1 VDERPEA
8 PELSEIGLANV
19 KIRLVRNASGA
30 ISTQLKGTGPSSA
43 LQFGISLDGSR
54 LEYWPPVGMNMNPPR
69 ESPMVPVFL
78 VSDKEQFFG
87 RTCPKCDSYFRTAN
101 IASVLHCPYC
111 SIKANLI
118 RFTTKN
124 QVQFIEEVRKK
135 YLAGFS
141 GDEIEEIDFDAIA
154 RALPNNRPIWAY
166 SEERQQNRFT
176 CEKCENRY
184 DILGEY
190 GCCPV
195 CGARNSLQVLASHL
209 DGLLAQFESA
219 KAIMSDRGARQIEW
233 EKITTRCIS
242 DFEAMARDVQRQLV
256 RLPMTPTRHKEV
268 EQIGFQQIL
277 RAEELLRR
285 FFAIELLRNVSEA
298 DKDFLNKMFNRR
310 HIVIHNAGRVDQQYL
325 DRTGDSN
332 VRLHQKIVVR
342 SREISR
348 LIPLLKTV
356 ATNLFEQNESI
367 ATA

>member
-1 VDERPEA
+1 VDELPETA
-8 PELSEIGLANV
+8 ELSEIGLANV
-19 KIRLVRNASGA
+19 KIRLLRNASGA
-30 ISTQLKGTGPSSA
+30 ISLQLTGAGPSSA

-54 LEYWPPVGMNMNPPR
+54 LEYWPIVGMNMNPTR
-69 ESPMVPVFL
+69 EAPMVPVFL

-87 RTCPKCDSYFRTAN
+87 RTCPKCEGYFRTAKTGN
-101 IASVLHCPYC
+101 VLHCPYC

-124 QVQFIEEVRKK
+124 QVQFIDEVRKK

-141 GDEIEEIDFDAIA
+141 GEEVEEIDLDAIA

-195 CGARNSLQVLASHL
+195 CGARNSLQVLGSHL
-209 DGLLAQFESA
+209 ESLVAQFESA
-219 KAIMSDRGARQIEW
+219 KATISDRDGRQIEW
-233 EKITTRCIS
+233 GKILTRGIS
-242 DFEAMARDVQRQLV
+242 DFEAMARDIQRQLA
-256 RLPMTPTRHKEV
+256 RLPMTPARRNDV
-268 EQIGFQQIL
+268 EQISFQQIL
-277 RAEELLRR
+277 RADDLLRQ
-285 FFAIELLRNVSEA
+285 FFAIELLRNVGAA
-298 DKDFLNKMFNRR
+298 DKEFLNKMFNRR
-310 HIVIHNAGRVDQQYL
+310 HILVHNAGRVDQEYL

-332 VRLHQKIVVR
+332 VRLYQKIVVR

-348 LIPLLKTV
+348 LIPLLKTI
-356 ATNLFEQNESI
+356 ATNLFEQYESI
-367 ATA
+367 AIA